1 MKEFKNMEVILV
13 VFLYLILF
21 CVVIAIA
28 LIPVYFCTKWG
39 RSRELV
45 VGRPDLNALICGLI
59 GLFLRYPGM
68 LLVYLLPR
76 Q

>member
-1 MKEFKNMEVILV
+1 MEVILV
-13 VFLYLILF
+13 IFMYLLAF
-21 CVVIAIA
+21 CAVAVIA

-39 RSRELV
+39 RDRELV

-76 Q
+76 R